1 MKAFRFNFFYEGG
14 ASIKFGGGCLSGEGI
29 WPKCQPPVRGGGPK
43 LAKKRQSVF
52 ELSLM
57 WQEQNRR
64 LIPKD
69 TDNQFIGMAAAG
81 AMQRAI
87 AARYGVHRRRCE
99 AIVAAAG
106 SHNRY

>member
-1 MKAFRFNFFYEGG
+1 M
-14 ASIKFGGGCLSGEGI
+14 
-29 WPKCQPPVRGGGPK
+29 
-43 LAKKRQSVF
+43 AKKRQLVF

-57 WQEQNRR
+57 WQEQNGR

-87 AARYGVHRRRCE
+87 AARYGVHRCRCK
-99 AIVAAAG
+99 AIVAADG
-106 SHNRY
+106 SHSRYRCAFQSIL